1 MKMKFRSIKGT
12 YDVLPNISN
21 KWKNVEF
28 FIHQYLNRAGY
39 NEIRTPIFENTDLFK
54 RSVGEDSDV
63 VSKEMYSWV
72 DQGGTNLTLKP
83 EYTASVVRSYIQN
96 NLNSISPISKLYYI
110 GDLFRR
116 ERPQKGRYRQFR
128 QFGIEAIGSKYSEQD
143 AEIISIAWN
152 IISELGIQDITLNLN
167 SIGSSETRKIY
178 RQVLIEY
185 LKPHFDQLSESS
197 KNRFNSNPLRI
208 LDSKNKSEIEMLKQ
222 APKITEYLS
231 KEDEA
236 HFNEVQQGLG
246 DLNIPFSLDTNL
258 VRGLDYYSRTTF
270 EIVSNKL
277 GAQDA
282 LCGGGRYDKLVESLG
297 GKPTPAVG
305 FAAGFERIL
314 LAMDDDNEPVEKNIK
329 KIYLIGLGDE
339 VRSTMITILGQIRN
353 AGFYI
358 EFDPLR
364 RSIKSQLRES
374 NKLGASIT
382 IILGEKEMEEQC
394 VQIKDL
400 SNGNQQSVPFDS
412 IISYLKSLK

>member
-1 MKMKFRSIKGT
+1 MKFRSIKGT

-21 KWKNVEF
+21 KWKNVELH
-28 FIHQYLNRAGY
+28 IHQYLSRAGY
-39 NEIRTPIFENTDLFK
+39 SEIRTPIFENTELFK
-54 RSVGEDSDV
+54 QSVGEDSDV

-128 QFGIEAIGSKYSEQD
+128 QFGIEAIGSQYSEQD

-152 IISELGIQDITLNLN
+152 ILSDLGIQDITLNLN
-167 SIGSSETRKIY
+167 SIGSSETRKKY
-178 RQVLIEY
+178 RQVLIDY
-185 LKPHFDQLSESS
+185 LKPNFDQLSESS

-208 LDSKNKSEIEMLKQ
+208 LDTKNKSEIEILKQ
-222 APKITEYLS
+222 APKITNYLS

-236 HFNEVQQGLG
+236 HFNEVQERLN
-246 DLNIPFSLDTNL
+246 DLNIPFTLDTNL
-258 VRGLDYYSRTTF
+258 VRGLDYYTRTTF
-270 EIVSNKL
+270 EIVSSKL

-305 FAAGFERIL
+305 FAAGFERIM
-314 LAMDDDNEPVEKNIK
+314 LAMDGDDKLVENNIK

-339 VRSTMITILGQIRN
+339 ARSTMIKILGEIRN
-353 AGFYI
+353 EGFYI

-382 IILGEKEMEEQC
+382 IIIGEKEIEEQS

-400 SNGNQQSVPFDS
+400 SSGNQQSVPFDS

>member
-1 MKMKFRSIKGT
+1 MKFRSIKGT
-12 YDVLPNISN
+12 YDVLPNVSN
-21 KWKNVEF
+21 KWKNVESH
-28 FIHQYLNRAGY
+28 IHQHLSRSGY

-63 VSKEMYSWV
+63 VSKEMYSWI
-72 DQGGTNLTLKP
+72 DQGGTDLTLKP

-128 QFGIEAIGSKYSEQD
+128 QFGIEAIGSKYPEQD
-143 AEIISIAWN
+143 AEIISIAYN
-152 IISELGIQDITLNLN
+152 ILAELGIQDITLNLN
-167 SIGSSETRKIY
+167 SIGSSETRKKY
-178 RQVLIEY
+178 RQVLIDF
-185 LKPHFDQLSESS
+185 LKPNYDQLSESS
-197 KNRFNSNPLRI
+197 KNRLNSNPLRI
-208 LDSKNKSEIEMLKQ
+208 LDTKNKSEIELLKK
-222 APKITEYLS
+222 APMITEYLS
-231 KEDEA
+231 NDDEI
-236 HFNEVQQGLG
+236 HFNEVQQYLN
-246 DLNIPFSLDTNL
+246 DLNIPFTIDTNL
-258 VRGLDYYSRTTF
+258 VRGLDYYTRTTF
-270 EIVSNKL
+270 EIVSSKL

-282 LCGGGRYDKLVESLG
+282 LCGGGRYDNLVESLG

-314 LAMDDDNEPVEKNIK
+314 LAMDGDDKLVENDIK

-339 VRSTMITILGQIRN
+339 ARSTMIKILGEIRN
-353 AGFYI
+353 EGFYI

-400 SNGNQQSVPFDS
+400 SSGNQQSAPFDS
-412 IISYLKSLK
+412 IIPYLKSLK